1 MTQTFNG
8 IKYMFFWG
16 GMFSNWYVSDDQ
28 FTIDGITYNCGE
40 QYMMYQKAMT
50 FNDKETAKKI
60 LDEIV
65 PSEQKKLGRLV
76 KKYNDSTWNRVRYNI
91 VKIGLK
97 EKFSCNKN
105 LKEYLLKYRGYQ
117 IVEASPYD
125 RIWGIGYYEQDAI
138 KNIDNWGENLLGEIL
153 TELSQEIKY

>member
-1 MTQTFNG
+1 MRQTFNG
-8 IKYMFFWG
+8 INYMFFWG
-16 GMFSNWYVSDDQ
+16 GMFSNWYISDDQ
-28 FTIDGITYNCGE
+28 FTVDGITYNCGE

-76 KKYNDSTWNRVRYNI
+76 KNYHDSTWNRVRYNI
-91 VKIGLK
+91 VKRGLFA
-97 EKFSCNKN
+97 KFSQNEN
-105 LKEYLLKYRGYQ
+105 LKEYLLKYKGYQ

-138 KNIDNWGENLLGEIL
+138 NNINNWGENLLGKIL
-153 TELSQEIKY
+153 TELAQEIK

>member
-1 MTQTFNG
+1 MRQTFNG
-8 IKYMFFWG
+8 INYMFFWG
-16 GMFSNWYVSDDQ
+16 GMFSNWYISDDQ
-28 FTIDGITYNCGE
+28 FTVDGITYNCGE

-65 PSEQKKLGRLV
+65 PNEQKKLGRLV
-76 KKYNDSTWNRVRYNI
+76 KNYNDSTWNRVRYNI
-91 VKIGLK
+91 VKRGLFA
-97 EKFSCNKN
+97 KFSQNEN
-105 LKEYLLKYRGYQ
+105 LKEYLLKYKGYQ

-138 KNIDNWGENLLGEIL
+138 NNINNWGENLLGKIL
-153 TELSQEIKY
+153 TELAQEIK

>member
-1 MTQTFNG
+1 
-8 IKYMFFWG
+8 MFFWG
-16 GMFSNWYVSDDQ
+16 GMFSNWYISDDQ
-28 FTIDGITYNCGE
+28 FTVDGITYNCGE

-76 KKYNDSTWNRVRYNI
+76 KNYNDSTWNRVRYNI
-91 VKIGLK
+91 VKRGLFA
-97 EKFSCNKN
+97 KFSQNEN
-105 LKEYLLKYRGYQ
+105 LKEYLLKYKGYQ

-138 KNIDNWGENLLGEIL
+138 NNINNWGENLLGKIL
-153 TELSQEIKY
+153 TELAQEIK

>member
-1 MTQTFNG
+1 MRQTFNG
-8 IKYMFFWG
+8 INYMFFWG
-16 GMFSNWYVSDDQ
+16 GMFSNWYISDEQ
-28 FTIDGITYNCGE
+28 FTVDGITYNCGE

-76 KKYNDSTWNRVRYNI
+76 KNYNDATWNRVRYNV
-91 VKIGLK
+91 VKRGLFA
-97 EKFSCNKN
+97 KFSQNEN
-105 LKEYLLKYRGYQ
+105 LKEYLHKYKGYQ

-138 KNIDNWGENLLGEIL
+138 NNINNWGENLLGKIL
-153 TELSQEIKY
+153 TELAQEIK

>member
-1 MTQTFNG
+1 MRQTFNG
-8 IKYMFFWG
+8 INYMFFWG
-16 GMFSNWYVSDDQ
+16 GMFSNWYISDDQ
-28 FTIDGITYNCGE
+28 FTVDGITYNCGE

-76 KKYNDSTWNRVRYNI
+76 KNYNDSTWNRVRYNI
-91 VKIGLK
+91 VKRGLFA
-97 EKFSCNKN
+97 KFSQNEN
-105 LKEYLLKYRGYQ
+105 LKEYLLKYKGYQ

-138 KNIDNWGENLLGEIL
+138 NNINNWGENLLGKIL
-153 TELSQEIKY
+153 TELAQEIK